1 MLDSNANSLI
11 EKRKSQLN
19 LILNWSKSTSSAI
32 ITTSS
37 SSIENSPNP
46 SPTSSNNSLSLS
58 PNSCNLNKDTNES
71 LSLLPQSV
79 EITETK
85 CDEKLNSLS
94 PSIVDPNDSCS
105 MFDSLNE
112 NFDLKKADFLD
123 NDNSNNDVELL
134 KV

>member
-19 LILNWSKSTSSAI
+19 LILNWSKSTNSAI
-32 ITTSS
+32 ITSS

-58 PNSCNLNKDTNES
+58 LNSCNLNKDTNES

-123 NDNSNNDVELL
+123 NDSNNDVELL